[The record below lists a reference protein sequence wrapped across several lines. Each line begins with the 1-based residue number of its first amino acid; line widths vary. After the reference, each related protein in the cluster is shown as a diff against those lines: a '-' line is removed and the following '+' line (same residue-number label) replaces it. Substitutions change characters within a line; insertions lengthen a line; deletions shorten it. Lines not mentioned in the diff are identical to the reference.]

1 MPFLIGI
8 NNVPLEGRD
17 TKKTVMMTEEMKSH
31 FMNLYNMV
39 LADGNVKPEELV
51 KVYTI
56 GLRHGVSPA
65 EFNQLLLSPV
75 SATLPDTLEKK
86 VNCLYDLC
94 EIILAD
100 GDIDPNEIAALK
112 RYCTLFGFDEE
123 NANSIADFMIDR
135 VKQGKSLESIIT
147 EVMN

>member
-1 MPFLIGI
+1 
-8 NNVPLEGRD
+8 
-17 TKKTVMMTEEMKSH
+17 MMTDEMKSH

-56 GLRHGVSPA
+56 GLKHGVSPA

-75 SATLPDTLEKK
+75 NSTQPDTLEKK
-86 VNCLYDLC
+86 ISHLFDLC

-100 GDIDPNEIAALK
+100 GDIDDTELSTLK
-112 RYCTLFGFDEE
+112 RYCTLFGFEEE
-123 NANSIADFMIDR
+123 NATAIADFMIKN
-135 VKQGKSLESIIT
+135 VKQGHTLESIIK
-147 EVMN
+147 EVQEG

>member
-1 MPFLIGI
+1 
-8 NNVPLEGRD
+8 
-17 TKKTVMMTEEMKSH
+17 MMTDEMKSH

-56 GLRHGVSPA
+56 GLKHGVSPA

-75 SATLPDTLEKK
+75 NSTLPDTLEKK
-86 VNCLYDLC
+86 ISHLFDLC

-100 GDIDPNEIAALK
+100 GDIDDTELSTLK
-112 RYCTLFGFDEE
+112 RYCTLFGFEEE
-123 NANSIADFMIDR
+123 NATAIADFMIKN
-135 VKQGKSLESIIT
+135 VKQGHTLESIIK
-147 EVMN
+147 EVQEG

>member
-1 MPFLIGI
+1 
-8 NNVPLEGRD
+8 
-17 TKKTVMMTEEMKSH
+17 MMTDEMKSH

-51 KVYTI
+51 QVYSI

-75 SATLPDTLEKK
+75 KSTLPDTLEKK
-86 VNCLYDLC
+86 IGFLYDLT

-100 GDIDPNEIAALK
+100 GDVDANEVEALK
-112 RYCTLFGFDEE
+112 RYCILFEFEDS
-123 NANSIADFMIDR
+123 NVDAIADFMIDK
-135 VKQGKSLESIIT
+135 VKQGYSLDEIIKT
-147 EVMN
+147 IKEG

>member
-1 MPFLIGI
+1 M
-8 NNVPLEGRD
+8 EGRR
-17 TKKTVMMTEEMKSH
+17 KKDAIMMTDEMKSH

-51 KVYTI
+51 QVYTI

-75 SATLPDTLEKK
+75 SSTLPDTLEKK
-86 VNCLYDLC
+86 VGFLYDLT

-100 GDIDPNEIAALK
+100 GDVDASEIVALK
-112 RYCTLFGFDEE
+112 RYCTLFGFEDK
-123 NANSIADFMIDR
+123 NVDAIANFMIDK
-135 VKQGKSLESIIT
+135 VQHGLSYESILKEIK
-147 EVMN
+147 EGW

>member
-1 MPFLIGI
+1 
-8 NNVPLEGRD
+8 
-17 TKKTVMMTEEMKSH
+17 MMTDEMKSH

-51 KVYTI
+51 QIYKM

-86 VNCLYDLC
+86 VNFLYDLT

-100 GDIDPNEIAALK
+100 GKVDESEVSALK
-112 RYCTLFGFDEE
+112 RYCSLFGFEEE
-123 NANSIADFMIDR
+123 NAAAIADFMIDK
-135 VKQGKSLESIIT
+135 VKQGLSFETILNEIKEG
-147 EVMN
+147 

>member
-1 MPFLIGI
+1 
-8 NNVPLEGRD
+8 
-17 TKKTVMMTEEMKSH
+17 MTDEMKSH

-56 GLRHGVSPA
+56 GLKHGVSPA

-75 SATLPDTLEKK
+75 NSTLPDTLEKK
-86 VNCLYDLC
+86 ISHLFDLC

-100 GDIDPNEIAALK
+100 GDIDDTELSTLK
-112 RYCTLFGFDEE
+112 RYCTLFGFEEE
-123 NANSIADFMIDR
+123 NATAIADFMIKN
-135 VKQGKSLESIIT
+135 VKQGHTLESIIK
-147 EVMN
+147 EVQEG

>member
-1 MPFLIGI
+1 
-8 NNVPLEGRD
+8 
-17 TKKTVMMTEEMKSH
+17 MMTDEMKSH

-51 KVYTI
+51 QVYSI

-75 SATLPDTLEKK
+75 KSTLPDTLEKK
-86 VNCLYDLC
+86 IGFLYDLT

-100 GDIDPNEIAALK
+100 GDVDASEVEALK
-112 RYCTLFGFDEE
+112 RYCILFEFEDS
-123 NANSIADFMIDR
+123 NVDAIADFMIDK
-135 VKQGKSLESIIT
+135 VKQGYSLDEIIKT
-147 EVMN
+147 IKEG